1 MKAYLEYPEKEIAAP
16 GAETCKYKP
25 AGSASPQSAVTEDK
39 SAVKVFVE
47 VKDILWCHQ
56 PGLARAS
63 SPLRK
68 QFCRKVRALERWFE
82 KAGNSSEVEPRKLGN
97 NEL

>member
-1 MKAYLEYPEKEIAAP
+1 MQLL
-16 GAETCKYKP
+16 
-25 AGSASPQSAVTEDK
+25 TEDK

-82 KAGNSSEVEPRKLGN
+82 KAGNSSEDEPRKLGD
-97 NEL
+97 NELKHRSASFTEVARKRP